1 MCSINTLI
9 ILFSNKRAGDV
20 HKKNAKSSTSNIH
33 LKKEKKKKKTA
44 MREENIKKEI
54 KRNSCTVRMCFFLLL
69 NIFFFFVRLWH
80 GGKNG
85 KNENLSKNS
94 TMRKGILDCFY
105 YYVKGQW

>member
-1 MCSINTLI
+1 MYT
-9 ILFSNKRAGDV
+9 KRMPNRR
-20 HKKNAKSSTSNIH
+20 HQIFTW
-33 LKKEKKKKKTA
+33 KKKKKK
-44 MREENIKKEI
+44 ENSDARRKYQEGNKT
-54 KRNSCTVRMCFFLLL
+54 KQLHGKDVFFFLLL

-105 YYVKGQW
+105 YYVKGQWWTRNKSLQVKYEV